1 MVLGVGVGPRH
12 ARLLAGGTCCRD
24 DGLSGQGALTELGG
38 GWRSGGAVLRGT
50 VAPEAE
56 GESSCWTQEPSFQPR
71 PRAPAPALLFP
82 LPATSPTAQG
92 HCAGSS
98 FDSVAAELPGRAGVL
113 AGAPGAGAFMTLR
126 AAPGAG
132 GGGQAAG
139 PFLLRGPFFP
149 FVGGRTQPLLVT
161 LTVQL
166 GPQAPSPL
174 LVTLRQEQG
183 REPASQAPGSQTGPT
198 LGERGEGG
206 RPASS
211 SPGRKGK

>member
-1 MVLGVGVGPRH
+1 M
-12 ARLLAGGTCCRD
+12 GG
-24 DGLSGQGALTELGG
+24 S
-38 GWRSGGAVLRGT
+38 AVLRGT
-50 VAPEAE
+50 VAPEV
-56 GESSCWTQEPSFQPR
+56 GGGLCWPWGPSFQPR

-82 LPATSPTAQG
+82 PPATSPTATAQG

-113 AGAPGAGAFMTLR
+113 AGAPGAGAFMTVR

-139 PFLLRGPFFP
+139 PFLLQGPFFP

-174 LVTLRQEQG
+174 LGTLRQEQG
-183 REPASQAPGSQTGPT
+183 REPASQAPGSQTDSTP
-198 LGERGEGG
+198 GERGVGG

-211 SPGRKGK
+211 SPGRKGR